1 MRRLSVLIAG
11 LAVAAAALAVPG
23 TARAANYNEWQ
34 TGNGLCMGVQG
45 GDSQV
50 VANNPA
56 PIITWACDGTSN
68 QFWSEDLNSGAAGYV
83 LLRNGAN
90 PSECLSVLQMAQNI
104 GAQLVI
110 WQCKVLSQNQDQR
123 WSIADA
129 PTSFIINYNSGLMAI
144 PSGSGQ
150 GANVVQW
157 DGRAQYHWSRA
168 DFVIF

>member
-1 MRRLSVLIAG
+1 MRKLSVITAG

-45 GDSQV
+45 GDSKV

-56 PIITWACDGTSN
+56 AIITWACDGTSN

-90 PSECLSVLQMAQNI
+90 PKECLSVLQMSQNL

-110 WQCKVLSQNQDQR
+110 WQCKDPSQNQDQR
-123 WSIADA
+123 WAIADA
-129 PTSFIINYNSGLMAI
+129 PTSLFINYNSNLIAV
-144 PSGSGQ
+144 PLGSGQ
-150 GANVVQW
+150 GANVVQG

-168 DFVIF
+168 DFVGF